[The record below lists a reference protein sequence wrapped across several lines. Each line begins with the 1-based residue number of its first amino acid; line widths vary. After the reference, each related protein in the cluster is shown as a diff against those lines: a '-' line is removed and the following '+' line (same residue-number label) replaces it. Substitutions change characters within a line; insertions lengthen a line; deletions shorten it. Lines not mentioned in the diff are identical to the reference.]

1 MDVCFTIYELPRYL
15 FVSFVSAKTVDK
27 REEELRKCMYVS
39 RISTF
44 GGYVSS
50 TKRFVLKRSRTCLAI
65 FVGYDKRVV
74 KE

>member
-44 GGYVSS
+44 GGIC
-50 TKRFVLKRSRTCLAI
+50 FVHEAFCFETISNLSGNICWI
-65 FVGYDKRVV
+65 
-74 KE
+74 